1 MKTSPETSREQQ
13 NSPRRQRLPVRRLP
27 PLRALEAFVR
37 VVRLGSAKAAAN
49 ELGLSAS
56 ALSRRIT
63 ALEDFSG
70 RRLFTRQHQA
80 MKLTDEGQ
88 AFYNAVAP
96 KLDELAVAV
105 SSQLDSGQVLR
116 LHLGVPP
123 LFGGQRLFPR
133 LPDLRKLH
141 PRLHIDIDTSPH
153 PEARVGDTLDAAI
166 ILSKEPDSGL
176 YSVRLDH
183 NRVYAIASRE
193 LALEVGPVPDAEKLA
208 KQTFLIH
215 DIFPESFDAWK
226 EAMGVGGLEPAAI
239 DHFDSGQLI
248 LEAAAQGLGIAI
260 MHDDHFRRAQDER
273 LARLFDIDVESP
285 YSYWFICRQRD
296 LESRPVRLFYE
307 WMMQA
312 GL

>member
-1 MKTSPETSREQQ
+1 MPAI
-13 NSPRRQRLPVRRLP
+13 RRLP

-49 ELGLSAS
+49 ELGLSPS
-56 ALSRRIT
+56 ALSRRVA
-63 ALEDFSG
+63 ALEDFTG

-88 AFYNAVAP
+88 AFYNVVAP
-96 KLDELAVAV
+96 KLEELAEAVA
-105 SSQLDSGQVLR
+105 SQVDTGQVLR
-116 LHLGVPP
+116 LHLGVPS

-133 LPDLRKLH
+133 LPELRKLH

-153 PEARVGDTLDAAI
+153 LETRVGDTLDAAI
-166 ILSKEPDSGL
+166 ILSKEPDPAFHK
-176 YSVRLDH
+176 VQLDH
-183 NRVYAIASRE
+183 NRVYAIASKAVAE
-193 LALEVGPVPDAEKLA
+193 EVGPVPDLKKLE

-215 DIFPESFDAWK
+215 DDLPESFFAWK
-226 EAMGVGGLEPAAI
+226 VAMGLSKLEPAAI

-260 MHDDHFRRAQDER
+260 MHDDHFNRAQDDR
-273 LARLFDIDVESP
+273 LARLFDVNVESP
-285 YSYWFICRQRD
+285 YSYWFVCRPRD
-296 LESRPVRLFYE
+296 LVSRPVRLFHD
-307 WMMQA
+307 WMIKA